1 MKNVVSP
8 FLTALLKVIIVFF
21 APIKGII
28 LLVALSTIL
37 DTGFGFWKAKHLKQ
51 KITSKIWRHGFVPK
65 VLSYVIAVMLVYTS
79 DYFILNE
86 LMKLILSIE
95 FLSTKLIALALISIE
110 VKSMDESFVK
120 VKGWSF
126 LEKITD
132 YIMKAKDIKKQI
144 NE

>member
-1 MKNVVSP
+1 MKTAVSP
-8 FLTALLKVIIVFF
+8 YLLALVKVILVFF

-28 LLVALSTIL
+28 VLVALSTIL

-51 KITSKIWRHGFVPK
+51 EITSKIWRHGFVPK
-65 VLSYVIAVMLVYTS
+65 VLSYVTTVMLAYTA
-79 DYFILNE
+79 DYFIINE
-86 LMKLILSIE
+86 LMKLVLSVD
-95 FLSTKLIALALISIE
+95 FLSTKLLALALISIE

-126 LEKITD
+126 LKKITD

>member
-1 MKNVVSP
+1 MKTAISPYFIALIKVV
-8 FLTALLKVIIVFF
+8 LIFF
-21 APIKGII
+21 APIKGIVI
-28 LLVALSTIL
+28 LVALSTIL
-37 DTGFGFWKAKHLKQ
+37 DTCFGFWKSKHLNQ
-51 KITSKIWRHGFVPK
+51 KITSKKWRHGFVPK
-65 VLSYVIAVMLVYTS
+65 VLSYVVAIMLVYTS

-86 LMKLILSIE
+86 LMKLVLSIE

-126 LEKITD
+126 LEKITS

>member
-1 MKNVVSP
+1 MKNVASSY
-8 FLTALLKVIIVFF
+8 LMALLKVIIVFF

-37 DTGFGFWKAKHLKQ
+37 DTCFGFWKAKYLKQ

-65 VLSYVIAVMLVYTS
+65 VLSYVVAVMLVYTS

-132 YIMKAKDIKKQI
+132 YIIKAKDIKKQI

>member
-1 MKNVVSP
+1 
-8 FLTALLKVIIVFF
+8 
-21 APIKGII
+21 
-28 LLVALSTIL
+28 LSTIL

-65 VLSYVIAVMLVYTS
+65 VLSYVTAVMLVYTS

-86 LMKLILSIE
+86 LMKLVLSIE

-126 LEKITD
+126 LEKITS

-144 NE
+144 ND

>member
-1 MKNVVSP
+1 
-8 FLTALLKVIIVFF
+8 
-21 APIKGII
+21 
-28 LLVALSTIL
+28 
-37 DTGFGFWKAKHLKQ
+37 
-51 KITSKIWRHGFVPK
+51 
-65 VLSYVIAVMLVYTS
+65 
-79 DYFILNE
+79 
-86 LMKLILSIE
+86 MKLVLSIE

-126 LEKITD
+126 LEKITS

>member
-1 MKNVVSP
+1 MKTVVSP
-8 FLTALLKVIIVFF
+8 YLVALLKVVVVFF

-28 LLVALSTIL
+28 VLVALSTIL
-37 DTGFGFWKAKHLKQ
+37 DTGFGFWKAKHQ
-51 KITSKIWRHGFVPK
+51 KEAITSKIWRHGFVPK
-65 VLSYVIAVMLVYTS
+65 ILSYVAAVMLVYTS

-86 LMKLILSIE
+86 LMKLVLSIE

-126 LEKITD
+126 LEKITS

-144 NE
+144 ND

>member
-1 MKNVVSP
+1 MKTVVSP
-8 FLTALLKVIIVFF
+8 YLVALLKVILVFF

-28 LLVALSTIL
+28 VLVALSTIL
-37 DTGFGFWKAKHLKQ
+37 DTGFGFWKAKHLNQ
-51 KITSKIWRHGFVPK
+51 QITSKKWRHGFVPK
-65 VLSYVIAVMLVYTS
+65 VLSYVVAVMLVYTS

-86 LMKLILSIE
+86 LMKLVLSIE

-126 LEKITD
+126 LEKITS

-144 NE
+144 ND